1 MNVPDER
8 VFHEGECLMQA
19 RAGMRERM
27 AALGPHVIRPFMTE
41 QHQAFFAQLP
51 FVIVGSVDAGG
62 QAWASILA
70 GTAGFI
76 GSPDPHHLRI
86 RARPPAA
93 DPLHRTLIVG
103 ASIALLGI
111 EPHTRRRN
119 RMNGI
124 VERIDDDGLL
134 VGVQQSFGNC
144 PKYIQARQAEYAKRE
159 SAGPVHTAT
168 ALNERSRPIVA
179 HADTLFIATAHP
191 GANHATTQSH
201 ALIAPRLITHGVD
214 VSHRGGKPG
223 FVRIDNDRTLTLP
236 DFSGNRFFNSL
247 GNIVLNPH
255 AGLLFI
261 DFDAGDVLHIA
272 ADAEIIFD
280 GPELDAFAGAERL
293 LRLTIRHVTHVVASL
308 PLRWK
313 GEPQLSPY
321 LAHTGS
327 WTPA

>member
-1 MNVPDER
+1 MNAPDEP
-8 VFHEGECLMQA
+8 VFHEGECLMQE
-19 RAGMRERM
+19 RMGMRERM
-27 AALGPHVIRPFMTE
+27 AALGAHVIRPFMTE

-51 FVIVGSVDAGG
+51 FVIVGSVDAEG

-70 GTAGFI
+70 GSPGFI
-76 GSPDPHHLRI
+76 SSPDPHHLRI

-93 DPLHRTLIVG
+93 DPMHPTLTAG

-111 EPHTRRRN
+111 EQPTRRRN

-144 PKYIQARQAEYAKRE
+144 PKYIQVRQADYAKRE
-159 SAGPVHTAT
+159 GAGPVHTTT
-168 ALNERSRPIVA
+168 ALNERSRQIVA
-179 HADTLFIATAHP
+179 RADTLFIATAHP

-201 ALIAPRLITHGVD
+201 ALIAHGVD

-223 FVRIDNDRTLTLP
+223 FVRIDDDRTLTLP
-236 DFSGNRFFNSL
+236 DFSGNRFFNTL
-247 GNIVLNPH
+247 GNLVLNPR

-261 DFDAGDVLHIA
+261 DFESGDVLHIA
-272 ADAEIIFD
+272 ADAEIVFD

-293 LRLTIRHVTHVVASL
+293 LRLTVRHVTHVVASL
-308 PLRWK
+308 PLRWR

-321 LAHTGS
+321 LANTGS
-327 WTPA
+327 WLPI

>member
-1 MNVPDER
+1 MNALDER
-8 VFHEGECLMQA
+8 VFHEGESLMQE
-19 RAGMRERM
+19 RVGMRKRM
-27 AALGPHVIRPFMTE
+27 AELGPHVIRPFMTE

-51 FVIVGSVDAGG
+51 FVIVGNVDAEG

-70 GTAGFI
+70 GSPGFI
-76 GSPDPHHLRI
+76 GSPNAHHLLI
-86 RARPPAA
+86 RARPTAD
-93 DPLHRTLIVG
+93 DPLHSILIVG

-134 VGVQQSFGNC
+134 VGVQQSYGNC

-159 SAGPVHTAT
+159 DADLVHTAT

-179 HADTLFIATAHP
+179 RADTLFIATAHP
-191 GANHATTQSH
+191 GVHHATTQS
-201 ALIAPRLITHGVD
+201 HGVD

-223 FVRIDNDRTLTLP
+223 FVRIDDNRTLTIP
-236 DFSGNRFFNSL
+236 DFAGNRFFNTL
-247 GNIVLNPH
+247 GNIMLNPH

-293 LRLTIRHVTHVVASL
+293 LRLSIRHVTHVVASL

-321 LAHTGS
+321 LANTGS
-327 WTPA
+327 WMPA

>member
-1 MNVPDER
+1 MY
-8 VFHEGECLMQA
+8 
-19 RAGMRERM
+19 
-27 AALGPHVIRPFMTE
+27 T
-41 QHQAFFAQLP
+41 
-51 FVIVGSVDAGG
+51 
-62 QAWASILA
+62 A

-76 GSPDPHHLRI
+76 GSPDALHLLI
-86 RARPPAA
+86 RARPTAD
-93 DPLHRTLIVG
+93 DPLYPTLIVG

-111 EPHTRRRN
+111 EQTTRRRN

-144 PKYIQARQAEYAKRE
+144 PKYIQARHAEYAKRE
-159 SAGPVHTAT
+159 GSGAVHTAA
-168 ALNERSRPIVA
+168 ALNERSRPIIA
-179 HADTLFIATAHP
+179 CADTLFIATAHTD
-191 GANHATTQSH
+191 ANHATTLSQ
-201 ALIAPRLITHGVD
+201 AVIAPRLIAHGVD

-236 DFSGNRFFNSL
+236 DFAGNRFFNTL
-247 GNIVLNPH
+247 GNIVLNPR
-255 AGLLFI
+255 AGPLFI

-272 ADAEIIFD
+272 TDAEIIFD
-280 GPELDAFAGAERL
+280 GPELDMFAGAERL

-321 LAHTGS
+321 LANTGC
-327 WTPA
+327 WKPI